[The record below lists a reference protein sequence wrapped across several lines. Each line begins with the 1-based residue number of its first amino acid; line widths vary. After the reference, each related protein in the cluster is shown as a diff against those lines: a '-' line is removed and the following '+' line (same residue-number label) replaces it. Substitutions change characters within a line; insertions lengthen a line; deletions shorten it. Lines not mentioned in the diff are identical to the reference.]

1 MSLHDAGLAIVS
13 VMLVYSWCVS
23 VLLWLAA
30 DGMPYTY
37 VLAGMRAPPARYVAF
52 AVVGTTI
59 QAWAAWS
66 FFHTGGWQPELLAV
80 FMLWVIREVQKR
92 TWDADT
98 VVELG
103 RYVPF
108 GTAVA
113 FHLLGRALAP
123 TSDPVLADRFGWE
136 AACGAL
142 AMSMGLNGITK
153 FTMSGLKWTS
163 VSGLN
168 LMLAER
174 SVFGPRPLR
183 QLRLML
189 ARSPRFTAALGML
202 GVVLE
207 LAGLL
212 FAVPSARLLIMV
224 GLVLTV
230 LGIEVLL
237 GYFEPEWTLVY
248 PALAMITLA

>member
-1 MSLHDAGLAIVS
+1 MSVQDWGLAIVC

-23 VLLWLAA
+23 VLLWFAA

-37 VLAGMRAPPARYVAF
+37 VLAGMRTPPARHLAF
-52 AVVGTTI
+52 AAVGTAI
-59 QAWAAWS
+59 QTWAAWS
-66 FFHTGGWQPELLAV
+66 FFQTGAWQPELV
-80 FMLWVIREVQKR
+80 TIVMLWVIREIQKR

-98 VVELG
+98 VVEFG

-113 FHLLGRALAP
+113 FHLVGRALAP
-123 TSDPVLADRFGWE
+123 TSDPVLADQFGWE

-153 FTMSGLKWTS
+153 FTMSGMKWTS

-174 SVFGPRPLR
+174 SVFGPKVLR
-183 QLRLML
+183 ELRLLL
-189 ARSPRFTAALGML
+189 ARRPRFTIWLGML

-207 LAGLL
+207 LVGLL
-212 FAVPSARLLIMV
+212 FAVPSARLVTTV
-224 GLVLTV
+224 GLILAV

-237 GYFEPEWTLVY
+237 GYFEPEWTLIY
-248 PALAMITLA
+248 PALAMITLG